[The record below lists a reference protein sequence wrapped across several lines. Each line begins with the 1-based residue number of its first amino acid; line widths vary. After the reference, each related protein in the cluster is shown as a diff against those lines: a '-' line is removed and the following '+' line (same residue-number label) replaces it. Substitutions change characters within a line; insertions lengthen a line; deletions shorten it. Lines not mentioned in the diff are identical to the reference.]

1 MSFQFNVPDM
11 TCGHCV
17 SMITKAVKEAVPGA
31 TVATDLSAHRVTV
44 DGAPDVE
51 EVRQAIVDAG
61 YEAQLA

>member
-31 TVATDLSAHRVTV
+31 TVATDLAAHRVTV

-51 EVRQAIVDAG
+51 EVRQAIVEAG
-61 YEAQLA
+61 YEAQVA